1 MIMSPAVNSNELE
14 FLASIS
20 MVIFLYKQILICVY
34 NILML
39 KLIFS
44 SKNKRKKYVVFYP
57 NLRCL
62 SSITCKSF
70 ETIEDAVDW
79 AWNHNDMW
87 IGNCDVQFIDYINE
101 VNHPILR
108 GKKWNFA

>member
-1 MIMSPAVNSNELE
+1 
-14 FLASIS
+14 
-20 MVIFLYKQILICVY
+20 
-34 NILML
+34 ML
-39 KLIFS
+39 KLIYS
-44 SKNKRKKYVVFYP
+44 TKNKKKKYVVFYP

-70 ETIEDAVDW
+70 NTIEEAVDW
-79 AWNHNDMW
+79 AWHHNDMW
-87 IGNCDVQFIDYINE
+87 IGNVDIQFIDYINE